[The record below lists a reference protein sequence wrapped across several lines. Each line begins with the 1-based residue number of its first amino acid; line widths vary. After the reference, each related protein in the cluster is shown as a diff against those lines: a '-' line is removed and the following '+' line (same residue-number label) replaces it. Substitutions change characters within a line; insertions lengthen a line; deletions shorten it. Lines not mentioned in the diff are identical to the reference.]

1 VLRLVLA
8 TLAFTALSAASCA
21 GPAGEGTPAAPQVPA
36 TSKQVPATSTP
47 PGATGPPLPSLAI
60 RPAPD
65 PGLETA
71 IREGDFFRWVLRS
84 RDDIKA
90 EMSPEAEGDVVI
102 VADVL
107 PAEPSTLER
116 IAGLPVGLEAEA
128 IELAGR
134 RYAGEGQALAVRVP
148 DAAEGTVSSQG
159 SPSMGASHFAG
170 QRTWVVLARTPEAA
184 ADLVDDLIF
193 RVLGR
198 RRRGATPAPDYLIR
212 ETRYLERSGRWLM
225 QGGSIGIDPAA
236 ERDDLAARDR
246 EVEQLV
252 RVPAPNHP
260 SQKHPGGEWVTLVVR
275 PEDRGRPELARLAA
289 ELDRSAAA
297 MAARIP
303 LPAGQGPVAIE
314 VAPDHVA
321 QARHTG
327 HIGEAVRGMRTDLVI
342 VYHPDDLGAYR
353 HALAQVLLERA
364 GPGRRL
370 PGLPVWL
377 ERGAALWLSDTWYG
391 RPYAE
396 WLPLLAAAEVLPTS
410 EQLLAPNEQPDA
422 SAPLWT
428 PAAAAVIARLPG
440 ATVADK
446 LARVPDA
453 KILSS
458 HLETLTHLAVKTP
471 RPAAAPPPTA
481 SPPGRPRPTRMPF
494 LRGVSLAML
503 NSLDGGYHAPGLA
516 TRLADLRRLGVDAV
530 SVMPF
535 AYQPGPHSPDLSYLN
550 DSPES
555 ETDIGLIHA
564 TRLARAAG
572 FRVMTKPHI
581 WVGWE
586 SWAGEIE
593 MKTEADWAK
602 WWAAYRRYLLHHAML
617 AQWAQ
622 ADLYCAGVELS
633 KTAGR
638 PEWRRLIADV
648 RRFYSGPVTY
658 ASNWGADL
666 DGVRFWDLLDYVGV
680 DSYDPL
686 SAKPQATPEELA
698 AGARGV
704 VAKLGE
710 LSRRTGKPVILT
722 EVGFAARKAAWM
734 APHEEG
740 GEASEADQATAYR
753 ALFGALF
760 HQRPAWLA
768 GTFVWKAF
776 SGEAG
781 EGRRQSADFRFQGR
795 PAEAVVRE
803 HYLAIE
809 AAR

>member
-1 VLRLVLA
+1 MLRLALA
-8 TLAFTALSAASCA
+8 ALAFTALSAASCA
-21 GPAGEGTPAAPQVPA
+21 GPAGEGTPAAPAAASPTA
-36 TSKQVPATSTP
+36 SPSPSP
-47 PGATGPPLPSLAI
+47 PPGPPLPSLAI

-65 PGLETA
+65 AGLETA

-90 EMSPEAEGDVVI
+90 EMGPEAEGDVVVI
-102 VADVL
+102 ADVL
-107 PAEPSTLER
+107 PAEPSTLQR
-116 IAGLPVGLEAEA
+116 IAGLPVALESGA

-134 RYAGEGQALAVRVP
+134 RYVGEGQALAVRVP
-148 DAAEGTVSSQG
+148 DAAEGSVSSQG
-159 SPSMGASHFAG
+159 ASHIAG

-184 ADLVDDLIF
+184 AGLVDDLIF

-212 ETRYLERSGRWLM
+212 ETRYLERSGRWLT
-225 QGGSIGIDPAA
+225 QGGTIGIDPAA

-252 RVPAPNHP
+252 RVPVE
-260 SQKHPGGEWVTLVVR
+260 KHPGGEWVTLVVR
-275 PEDRGRPELARLAA
+275 PEDRGRPELARLTAD
-289 ELDRSAAA
+289 LDRAAAA

-327 HIGEAVRGMRTDLVI
+327 HIGEAVPGMRTDLVI

-364 GPGRRL
+364 GQGRQ
-370 PGLPVWL
+370 LPVWL
-377 ERGAALWLSDTWYG
+377 ERGAALWLSDFWYG

-396 WLPLLAAAEVLPTS
+396 WLPLLAAAEVLPTP
-410 EQLLAPNEQPDA
+410 EQLLATNEQPDA
-422 SAPLWT
+422 SAALWT

-440 ATVADK
+440 ATVAEK

-453 KILSS
+453 QNLSS
-458 HLETLTHLAVKTP
+458 YLETLTRLAAKTP
-471 RPAAAPPPTA
+471 GPAAAPPPPA
-481 SPPGRPRPTRMPF
+481 PRSTRMPF

-503 NSLDGGYHAPGLA
+503 NSLDGGYQAPGLA
-516 TRLADLRRLGVDAV
+516 ARLADLRRLGVDSV
-530 SVMPF
+530 SLMPF
-535 AYQPGPHSPDLSYLN
+535 AYQPGPNSPDLSYLN

-593 MKTEADWAK
+593 MKNEADWAK

-622 ADLYCAGVELS
+622 ADIYCAGVELS

-648 RRFYSGPVTY
+648 RRFYPGPVTY

-666 DGVRFWDLLDYVGV
+666 DAVRFWDLLDYVGV

-704 VAKLGE
+704 VAKLAE

-740 GEASEADQATAYR
+740 GEPSETDQATAYR

-760 HQRPAWLA
+760 EQRPAWLA

-776 SGEAG
+776 SGEVG
-781 EGRRQSADFRFQGR
+781 EGRQRSSDFRFQGR
-795 PAEAVVRE
+795 AAEAVVRE
-803 HYLAIE
+803 HYMAID

>member
-1 VLRLVLA
+1 MLRLALCA
-8 TLAFTALSAASCA
+8 LAFTAFSAASCA
-21 GPAGEGTPAAPQVPA
+21 GPVGEGEPAAQVPA
-36 TSKQVPATSTP
+36 TSSPSPSASP
-47 PGATGPPLPSLAI
+47 PGPPLPSLAI

-65 PGLETA
+65 AGLEAA
-71 IREGDFFRWVLRS
+71 IRAGDFFRWVLRS

-90 EMSPEAEGDVVI
+90 EMGPEAKGDIVVI
-102 VADVL
+102 ADVL
-107 PAEPSTLER
+107 PAEPATLQW
-116 IAGLPVGLEAEA
+116 IAGLPVVLEHGGAGA

-134 RYAGEGQALAVRVP
+134 RYTAEHQALAVRVP
-148 DAAEGTVSSQG
+148 DAADGTASS
-159 SPSMGASHFAG
+159 PGAQA
-170 QRTWVVLARTPEAA
+170 RTWVVLARTPEDAA
-184 ADLVDDLIF
+184 GLVDDLIF

-225 QGGSIGIDPAA
+225 AGGTIGIDPAA

-252 RVPAPNHP
+252 RVAAE
-260 SQKHPGGEWVTLVVR
+260 KRPGGEWVTLVAR
-275 PEDRGRPELARLAA
+275 PEDRGRPELTRLAA
-289 ELDRSAAA
+289 ELDRAAAA

-303 LPAGQGPVAIE
+303 LPAGQGPIAIE

-321 QARHTG
+321 QVRHTG
-327 HIGEAVRGMRTDLVI
+327 HIGEAVPGTRTDLVI

-353 HALAQVLLERA
+353 HALAQVLLARA
-364 GPGRRL
+364 GIGRRL
-370 PGLPVWL
+370 PHWL
-377 ERGAALWLSDTWYG
+377 ERGAALWLSDSWYG

-396 WLPLLAAAEVLPTS
+396 WLPLLAAADVLPTPA
-410 EQLLAPNEQPDA
+410 QLLAADEQPDA

-440 ATVADK
+440 TTIAEK
-446 LARVPDA
+446 LAKEPDA
-453 KILSS
+453 KNLSS
-458 HLETLTHLAVKTP
+458 HLETLTRLAARTP
-471 RPAAAPPPTA
+471 VPAAA
-481 SPPGRPRPTRMPF
+481 SPPAPPRPTRTPF

-516 TRLADLRRLGVDAV
+516 ARLADLRRLGADAV
-530 SVMPF
+530 AVMPF

-586 SWAGEIE
+586 SWAGEIA
-593 MKTEADWAK
+593 MKNEADWAR

-617 AQWAQ
+617 ANWAG
-622 ADLYCAGVELS
+622 ADLYCAGVELT

-648 RRFYSGPVTY
+648 RRFYPGPVTY

-666 DGVRFWDLLDYVGV
+666 DGVRFWDLLDYAGV

-686 SAKPQATPEELA
+686 SASPQATPEELT
-698 AGARGV
+698 AGARAV
-704 VAKLGE
+704 VAKLAA
-710 LSRRTGKPVILT
+710 LSRRTGKPVLLT
-722 EVGFAARKAAWM
+722 EVGFAARKAAWT

-740 GEASEADQATAYR
+740 GEPSEADQAAAYR

-760 HQRPAWLA
+760 RDGGDGGKGRPAWLA

-776 SGEAG
+776 SGEVG

-795 PAEAVVRE
+795 PAEGVVRE
-803 HYLAIE
+803 HYLALG